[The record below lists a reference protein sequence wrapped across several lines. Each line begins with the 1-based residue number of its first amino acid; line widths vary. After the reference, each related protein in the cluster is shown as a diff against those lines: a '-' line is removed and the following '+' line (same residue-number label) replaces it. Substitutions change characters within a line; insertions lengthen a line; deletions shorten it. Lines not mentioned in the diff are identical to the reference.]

1 MKIKCVISRMHLRLI
16 PVRYWVATASIIF
29 LLLPGSSNLLYV
41 DSGKY
46 GSSILG
52 NSCTTRNEWLWIG
65 TISLLL
71 VLPHLTYAPRC
82 CASTKVIR
90 PKISWVQ
97 INVLW
102 YLAALIGPCL
112 WKLDMHSTM
121 SFIDWISHLGA
132 SAAWPAMI
140 DMVIILFPTTRLSHL
155 LDFYYF
161 KSSDTIGTATFLVDL
176 HTKASLTMALWIS
189 VHTILLSIVYF
200 IRDIDAPYEFL
211 VQMLPLTSYLS
222 EGVYNFSGWMGGVML
237 LILWASARSS
247 FYKQW
252 YNAIFIP
259 LHTILAFSF
268 LLACNLHD
276 YNSLL
281 FAWPGIVELLV
292 DRLMRFFS
300 DSYDIDHSS
309 FGAQSL
315 TDNSESAPA
324 LLLNLSKPDSWNLK
338 PGNHVYLQSYI
349 DSSEWHPFTIA
360 SIDHRN
366 DKFSLHIKG
375 RGDWTN
381 KVVESWLK
389 NSRNLNDQEGD
400 TPQPQALPQ
409 LKMKGPYGPDL
420 SMVFDRATS
429 VIFVAGGVGIAGMA
443 EAIHDAAELDIPFT
457 VIWLVHTTA
466 EMQAIGDPLLWNRRL
481 MNTLTDKDD
490 YQATFRVF
498 VTAEVECPTHN
509 ELSSSSSIA
518 QYECK
523 LKLSDNSEV
532 SVYQVTLVVLTCMAL
547 CFLMARQLCCYKRDP
562 NTIHE
567 KTCGLAYL
575 QVSTCQYCSE
585 DTNINVD
592 SLSLP
597 CCTIGICFSCFRGL
611 PVLMVIFLSPLL
623 ASLVLY
629 TLQKC
634 LPCWQ
639 TSKCRMCFLW
649 RRNQYHNPGQVAK
662 KEREIS
668 GIDEIDPSGMIL
680 HTMISVKYQRPDIAA
695 VLQDI
700 WKTHDD
706 ASYASKTT
714 VLTCGPQRLVNDI
727 RREVKQQQN
736 QNFDNEYRLI
746 VL

>member
-1 MKIKCVISRMHLRLI
+1 MHLYLYLI
-16 PVRYWVATASIIF
+16 PARYWIATASIII

-46 GSSILG
+46 GTSIIG

-65 TISLLL
+65 IFSLLL
-71 VLPHLTYAPRC
+71 VLPHLKYAPRC
-82 CASTKVIR
+82 CASMKVIR

-112 WKLDMHSTM
+112 WKLDMRSKM

-132 SAAWPAMI
+132 QAAWPAMF
-140 DMVIILFPTTRLSHL
+140 DMAIILFPTTRLSHL

-161 KSSDTIGTATFLVDL
+161 KSSDNIGTATFLVDL
-176 HTKASLTMALWIS
+176 HTKASLTMALWIA

-200 IRDIDAPYEFL
+200 IRDIDAPYQFL
-211 VQMLPLTSYLS
+211 VKMLPLTSYLS
-222 EGVYNFSGWMGGVML
+222 EGIYNFSGWMGGVML
-237 LILWASARSS
+237 LLLWASARSS

-276 YNSLL
+276 YNTLL
-281 FAWPGIVELLV
+281 FAWPGLAELLI
-292 DRLMRFFS
+292 DRLMRLFS
-300 DSYDIDHSS
+300 ESYDIDHSS
-309 FGAQSL
+309 FEAQSL
-315 TDNSESAPA
+315 PDNSESA
-324 LLLNLSKPDSWNLK
+324 LLLNLPQPDSWNLK
-338 PGNHVYLQSYI
+338 PGNHVYLQSYF

-360 SIDHRN
+360 SIDHQN
-366 DKFSLHIKG
+366 EKFSLHIKA

-381 KVVESWLK
+381 KVLSQL
-389 NSRNLNDQEGD
+389 LNDQEDD
-400 TPQPQALPQ
+400 TPQALPQ

-420 SMVFDRATS
+420 SKVLDRATG

-443 EAIHDAAELDIPFT
+443 EVIHKTAELGIPFT

-466 EMQAIGDPLLWNRRL
+466 EMQAIGAPLLWNRRL
-481 MNTLTDKDD
+481 MKTLTDKDD
-490 YQATFRVF
+490 CEATFKVF
-498 VTAEVECPTHN
+498 ITAEEECPTHH
-509 ELSSSSSIA
+509 ELTSSIA
-518 QYECK
+518 QYDCK
-523 LKLSDNSEV
+523 LKLSNNSEV
-532 SVYQVTLVVLTCMAL
+532 SVYRVTLVVLTCMAL
-547 CFLMARQLCCYKRDP
+547 SFLMARQLCCYKRDP
-562 NTIHE
+562 NTMHE

-585 DTNINVD
+585 DTDMD
-592 SLSLP
+592 SLLLP

-649 RRNQYHNPGQVAK
+649 RRNQYHNPG
-662 KEREIS
+662 ERVTS
-668 GIDEIDPSGMIL
+668 DIDEIDPSDMIL
-680 HTMISVKYQRPDIAA
+680 HTLISVKYQRPDIAA
-695 VLQDI
+695 VLQEL
-700 WKTHDD
+700 WKRHDD
-706 ASYASKTT
+706 AAFASKAT
-714 VLTCGPQRLVNDI
+714 VMTCGPQRLVDDI

-736 QNFDNEYRLI
+736 QIFDNEYRLI

>member
-1 MKIKCVISRMHLRLI
+1 MYLHLYLI
-16 PVRYWVATASIIF
+16 PVRYWVASASIIF

-65 TISLLL
+65 AISLLL
-71 VLPHLTYAPRC
+71 VLPHLKLKYSSRC

-112 WKLDMHSTM
+112 WKLDMRSTM
-121 SFIDWISHLGA
+121 SFIDWISHLG
-132 SAAWPAMI
+132 SKAAWPAML
-140 DMVIILFPTTRLSHL
+140 DMVIVLFPTTRLSHL

-161 KSSDTIGTATFLVDL
+161 NSSDTIGTATFLADL
-176 HTKASLTMALWIS
+176 HTRASLTMALWIS
-189 VHTILLSIVYF
+189 VHTVLLSIVYF

-222 EGVYNFSGWMGGVML
+222 EGVDNFSGWMGSVIIL
-237 LILWASARSS
+237 FLWASARSS

-252 YNAIFIP
+252 YNARFIP

-281 FAWPGIVELLV
+281 FAWPGLAELLV
-292 DRLMRFFS
+292 DRLMRLFS
-300 DSYDIDHSS
+300 DSYGIDHSS
-309 FGAQSL
+309 FEAQSL
-315 TDNSESAPA
+315 PYDSESA
-324 LLLNLSKPDSWNLK
+324 LLLNLSKPNSWNLK
-338 PGNHVYLQSYI
+338 PGNHVYLQSYF
-349 DSSEWHPFTIA
+349 DSSEWHPFTVA

-366 DKFSLHIKG
+366 EKFSLYIKA

-381 KVVESWLK
+381 KVVESWNK
-389 NSRNLNDQEGD
+389 NSRNLNNQEDD
-400 TPQPQALPQ
+400 TSRALPQ

-420 SMVFDRATS
+420 TTVFDRATS
-429 VIFVAGGVGIAGMA
+429 VIFVAGGVGVAGMV
-443 EAIHDAAELDIPFT
+443 EAIHNTAERGIPFT

-466 EMQAIGDPLLWNRRL
+466 EMQAIGVSLLWNRRL
-481 MNTLTDKDD
+481 MKTLTDKDD
-490 YQATFRVF
+490 YQAMFRVF
-498 VTAEVECPTHN
+498 ITAEVECPTHN
-509 ELSSSSSIA
+509 ELSSSFA
-518 QYECK
+518 QYDCK

-532 SVYQVTLVVLTCMAL
+532 SVYQVKLVVLTCMAL
-547 CFLMARQLCCYKRDP
+547 CFLVARQLCCYKRDP

-575 QVSTCQYCSE
+575 QVSTCQYCTE
-585 DTNINVD
+585 DTDMN
-592 SLSLP
+592 SLSPP
-597 CCTIGICFSCFRGL
+597 CCTIGICFICFRGL

-629 TLQKC
+629 TLQIC

-639 TSKCRMCFLW
+639 TFKCRMCFVW
-649 RRNQYHNPGQVAK
+649 RRNQYHEPCQETME
-662 KEREIS
+662 ERETS
-668 GIDEIDPSGMIL
+668 ELAIDQIDPSDMIM
-680 HTMISVKYQRPDIAA
+680 HTLISVKYQRPDIATI
-695 VLQDI
+695 LQEI

-706 ASYASKTT
+706 AAFASKTT
-714 VLTCGPQRLVNDI
+714 VMTCGPQRLVEAI